1 MKITIKDIAREAGVS
16 MNTVSRAL
24 NGKDDVNEQTRE
36 KIEEIAKALHY
47 TPNQFA
53 KGLRSQKSNVIGV
66 IVTNIANPFYSEIVK
81 VAEGIARKHNYDLM
95 LCNSS
100 EDKELERHILSMMQS
115 KFVDGILI
123 TPVNAD
129 HETIA
134 LLEETSIPYVIINR
148 QPEESEGVSY
158 VVNDDENGAYLGAKH
173 LCERGVKEIHY
184 LAGPKNLYTVR
195 QRIKGSQRATDEYP
209 GTDLIIHNMAITL
222 GDSYEQTLKI
232 LDAFNGQR
240 IGLFAYNDNM
250 ALGAMKAVR
259 ERGKKIPSEVALVGY
274 DDILFASMLE
284 VPLTT
289 IRQSSTEI
297 GEKGSMILMK
307 KLSIKKGKYNKQE
320 ILEPELIVR
329 SST

>member
-1 MKITIKDIAREAGVS
+1 MKITIRDIAREAGVS

-36 KIEEIAKALHY
+36 KIEEIAKALNY

-100 EDKELERHILSMMQS
+100 EDKKLEKHILSMMQS

-129 HETIA
+129 PETIA
-134 LLEETSIPYVIINR
+134 LLEDTQIPYVIINR
-148 QPEESEGVSY
+148 QPEQGEGVSY
-158 VVNDDENGAYLGAKH
+158 VVNDDENGAYLGARH
-173 LCERGVKEIHY
+173 LCERGIREIHY
-184 LAGPKNLYTVR
+184 LAGPLNLYTVR
-195 QRIKGSQRATDEYP
+195 QRIKGCQRAITEYP
-209 GTDLIIHNMAITL
+209 ETELIIHNMAITL
-222 GDSYEQTLKI
+222 VDSYEQTLQI
-232 LDAFNGQR
+232 LDQYAGRR

-259 ERGKKIPSEVALVGY
+259 ERGRKIPSEVALVGY
-274 DDILFASMLE
+274 DDILFSSMLD

-297 GEKGSMILMK
+297 GERGSRILMR
-307 KLSIKKGKYNKQE
+307 KLDSKKGKYNKQE
-320 ILEPELIVR
+320 ILEPELIIR